1 MLRLDWNL
9 LFTIINLLILYV
21 LMKKFLFK
29 PVLGIIEKRRSLVEA
44 QLNNSAEIEKQAN
57 ELKAQYEEKL
67 LMGNAEYQA
76 IIEESKKKGEL
87 AYEAI
92 IEKANAE
99 AQKIMIKAEKK
110 IARENE
116 NALVN
121 LKDEIGMLAMEA
133 AEKIINDKAT
143 LSRDCELYDDFLVKV
158 GGSDGEGHK

>member
-9 LFTIINLLILYV
+9 LFTIINLLILYL
-21 LMKKFLFK
+21 LMKKFLYK

-67 LMGNAEYQA
+67 LMGNAEYHT

-99 AQKIMIKAEKK
+99 AQKILIKAEKK
-110 IARENE
+110 IEREKE

-121 LKDEIGMLAMEA
+121 LKDEIGMLAIEA

-143 LSRDCELYDDFLVKV
+143 LGRDCELYDDFLVKV
-158 GGSDGEGHK
+158 GGSDGEGDK